1 MYALIDRTYAVPGS
15 TQFDP
20 EVRNR
25 CDVMPGNRQIVRAFL
40 HTVRTEVEMFYPQGN
55 SYPQASFGTQGN
67 FNPQA
72 GFGAQGNFNPQ
83 AGLGPQGSYGPNG
96 SQGNPTPFANTP
108 YGYPQQSLGFAQG
121 LSQSPNWQN
130 PAQQQA
136 ASQHA
141 LQQILA
147 HQQAAQQLAIQHLS
161 AINGF
166 NGLSNGGA
174 QFAGAWSQQQANQ
187 GQVNPALQPQ
197 QQPHHH
203 LLQQL
208 AQYHYLVAQQLAQLA
223 AQQAVQNSGNPY
235 AGQFISGQL
244 GQLGANFVPGIT
256 MH

>member
-1 MYALIDRTYAVPGS
+1 
-15 TQFDP
+15 
-20 EVRNR
+20 
-25 CDVMPGNRQIVRAFL
+25 MPGNRQIVRGFF
-40 HTVRTEVEMFYPQGN
+40 HTVRTEVDMTYPLGN

-72 GFGAQGNFNPQ
+72 GFGAPGNFNQ
-83 AGLGPQGSYGPNG
+83 SGSFSPQGSFGLDG
-96 SQGNPTPFANTP
+96 SQGNPNHIPFANTP
-108 YGYPQQSLGFAQG
+108 YGYPQQSPAFAQG
-121 LSQSPNWQN
+121 LSQSPNWQI

-147 HQQAAQQLAIQHLS
+147 HQQAAQQLAMQHLS
-161 AINGF
+161 AINGL
-166 NGLSNGGA
+166 NGPSNAGA
-174 QFAGAWSQQQANQ
+174 QYAGAWTQQQANQ

-223 AQQAVQNSGNPY
+223 AQQAVQSSGNPY
-235 AGQFISGQL
+235 APYASQFISGQP
-244 GQLGANFVPGIT
+244 GANFVPGIT